1 MLSDRMP
8 MTLSDLYKRDIERRI
23 DPVATVSELD
33 AEYVQKEIDEYYFT
47 DTLFKHLHTFLER
60 LTNGTEGR
68 TGVWINGYYG
78 SGKSHFLKYIFYC
91 LSEQFG
97 EVALDHFEESLRTY
111 EGDPLAQPVTE
122 NDIRMDRR
130 KLEQL
135 VVDPV
140 MFNIKNV
147 SDDDRSQ
154 RSVTKTFYHR
164 LNAHRG
170 YNKSNIQIARFEKHL
185 DEQGAL
191 AAFEEAFAERTG
203 DDWTEVANDAVDFML
218 GDVLDAAS
226 AVANVDVES
235 TREALQREASPTTEE
250 FVDELEAY
258 LGEKPDDYRLVF
270 LVDEVSQYMQG
281 EPNLLV
287 DLQTIVEQIGDRLGD
302 QMWVVCTAQQ
312 ELEELVETAKEKQQ
326 ADYSYGKIISRFET
340 YLPLESQQADLI
352 TKKRVLAKK
361 PEGKDA
367 LRDFFEEQEE
377 PIRNQF
383 RLSSNDNF
391 RGYEDSEEFVE
402 TYPFVP
408 YQFDL
413 IVEVI
418 RAFAKADY
426 LVPGTAETER
436 SLIGLTHEV
445 GIECKD
451 EEIGYFAPF
460 DAFYNARLADKL
472 THRARSMIDN
482 AITLDRVK
490 GDCFAQRVVQALFL
504 LSNITR
510 DQSINFPATA
520 QNVAFVLIDE
530 VDPNWADLK
539 DRTQTVLDYL
549 ESENV
554 VSESEGKY
562 RFLQEEEIRVKREIK
577 NHDIE
582 LYDRWKTFAE
592 QVVNEELKWSSRVDL
607 EGTTVSLQLK
617 VDEYEDSSSGEATV
631 QFLLYSQEDPA
642 ELAMRRDPNE
652 LLFCLQEQFGSEP
665 RALLD
670 KAVRITDY
678 LQEHQDSASGD
689 RLDAMHT
696 FRDQRDEA
704 LRDLRRWFT
713 EAFQSVTYVSPQQ
726 TLSAEDR
733 SGGQSAKN
741 LYESIV
747 EWHLERLYEHRRLA
761 SRYANDR
768 SRLRQIAAQR
778 QTELD
783 DSPTDAE
790 SEMNSFL
797 SLANLP
803 TMADVR
809 RKFEKP
815 PYGWKD
821 TEMIHILLDLEAKN
835 EWTFQWNS
843 EDVDRETFVEKAIRR
858 QEQASVTLQEQE
870 DVDPEL
876 MHDAVEAMNH
886 TIFNE
891 QVVEFDSDPQRLA
904 GAIEEA
910 LEEKQ
915 NTAAQYASTHTG
927 RPFAHHFEELRDT
940 LNDLRHA
947 PDASTLF
954 KQVLDRAE
962 DVQDQVDLA
971 RDLVSFLDRHG
982 ETYRDMH
989 RLIQDHE
996 PQAELLDAQTR
1007 SRMEKLARYVR
1018 SEDRPHDD
1026 LKTMIDYFEAV
1037 RRAVD
1042 ERVSELQEEATQK
1055 YEEVFDELEAKQ
1067 QEEGI
1072 NGIVPDR
1079 ESRLR
1084 QIRRLDNLAALKS
1097 QKSTVNEF
1105 RARYYRKVNEAAQED
1120 TDEEERKSTDIF
1132 RVQDEI
1138 STHELET
1145 EDEVKAF
1152 VENLENKLLSRVQD
1166 DTIVIIE

>member
-1 MLSDRMP
+1 MP
-8 MTLSDLYKRDIERRI
+8 MTLSDLYKRDIDRRI

-33 AEYVQKEIDEYYFT
+33 ADYVQKEIEEYYFT

-60 LTNGTEGR
+60 LTEGTEGR

-78 SGKSHFLKYIFYC
+78 SGKSHFLKYIYYC

-97 EVALDHFEESLRTY
+97 DAALGHFEKSLRTY
-111 EGDPLAQPVTE
+111 EGDPLDQPVTE
-122 NDIRMDRR
+122 NDVRTDRR
-130 KLEQL
+130 KLEGL
-135 VVDPV
+135 DVDPV

-154 RSVTKTFYHR
+154 RSVTKTFYNR

-191 AAFEEAFAERTG
+191 PAFKEAFADQTG
-203 DDWTEVANDAVDFML
+203 DYWPEVANDAVDFML

-226 AVANVDVES
+226 AVANIDVES
-235 TREALQREASPTTEE
+235 TRAALQREASPTTDE
-250 FVDELEAY
+250 FVDELERY
-258 LGEKPDDYRLVF
+258 LGDKPQDYRLVF

-287 DLQTIVEQIGDRLGD
+287 DLQTIIEQIGDRLGD
-302 QMWVVCTAQQ
+302 QMWIVCTAQQ

-361 PEGKDA
+361 PEGKEA
-367 LRDFFEEQEE
+367 LRGFFEEQEE

-391 RGYEDSEEFVE
+391 RGYEDPEEFVE

-482 AITLDRVK
+482 AITLERVK
-490 GDCFAQRVVQALFL
+490 GDRFAQRVVQALFL
-504 LSNITR
+504 LSNITP

-530 VDPNWADLK
+530 VDPNWAQLK

-549 ESENV
+549 EEENAIR
-554 VSESEGKY
+554 ESEGKY
-562 RFLQEEEIRVKREIK
+562 KFLEEDEIRVKREID
-577 NHDIE
+577 NHDTE

-592 QVVNEELKWSSRVDL
+592 KVVQEELKWSSRVDL
-607 EGTTVSLQLK
+607 EGTTIPLQLK

-631 QFLLYSQEDPA
+631 QFLLYSQEDPD
-642 ELAMRRDPNE
+642 ELAMRRDPDE
-652 LLFCLQEQFGSEP
+652 LLFCLQEQFGSEQ
-665 RALLD
+665 RALLNE
-670 KAVRITDY
+670 AVRITDY
-678 LQEHQDSASGD
+678 LQENQDSASGD
-689 RLDAMHT
+689 RLEAMYT

-704 LRDLRRWFT
+704 LQDLRRWFT
-713 EAFQSVTYVSPQQ
+713 DAFQSVTYVSPQQ
-726 TLSAEDR
+726 TLGAEDR
-733 SGGQSAKN
+733 RGGQSAKS

-747 EWHLERLYEHRRLA
+747 EWHLERLYEKRDLA
-761 SRYANDR
+761 SRYASDR
-768 SRLRQIAAQR
+768 SRLRQVAAQR

-783 DSPTDAE
+783 DSLTEAE
-790 SEMNSFL
+790 SEMKSFL
-797 SLANLP
+797 SLANRP

-809 RKFEKP
+809 RKYENP

-821 TEMIHILLDLEAKN
+821 TEMVHILLDLDAKN

-858 QEQASVTLQEQE
+858 QEQASVTLEKLG

-876 MHDAVEAMNH
+876 MHDAVEALNH
-886 TIFNE
+886 KMFNE
-891 QVVEFDSDPQRLA
+891 QVVESDPDPRRLA
-904 GAIEEA
+904 GTIEEA
-910 LEEKQ
+910 LEDKE
-915 NTAAQYASTHTG
+915 TRAAQYASTHSG

-940 LNDLRHA
+940 LKDLRHA
-947 PDASTLF
+947 PDATTLF
-954 KQVLDRAE
+954 EQVTGRAE
-962 DVQDQVDLA
+962 EVQDQVDLA
-971 RDLVSFLDRHG
+971 RDLVKFWNRHG
-982 ETYRDMH
+982 EEYRDMI

-996 PQAELLDAQTR
+996 PQAELLDAQTQ
-1007 SRMEKLARYVR
+1007 SRMETLARYVR
-1018 SEDRPHDD
+1018 TEDRPHDN
-1026 LKTMIDYFEAV
+1026 LKTMKDYFSAV
-1037 RRAVD
+1037 RKAID
-1042 ERVSELQEEATQK
+1042 ERSTELREEATEK

-1067 QEEGI
+1067 EEEGV
-1072 NGIVPDR
+1072 NGVVPDR

-1105 RARYYRKVNEAAQED
+1105 RSRYLRKINEEVQE
-1120 TDEEERKSTDIF
+1120 DEEEENRKSTDIF
-1132 RVQDEI
+1132 RVQEEI
-1138 STHELET
+1138 NSHEVET
-1145 EDEVKAF
+1145 EEEVKAF
-1152 VENLENKLLSRVQD
+1152 VQDLEDKLLARVKD

>member
-1 MLSDRMP
+1 MP
-8 MTLSDLYKRDIERRI
+8 QTLSDLYKRKIKRRI

-33 AEYVQKEIDEYYFT
+33 EGYVQKEIEEYYFT
-47 DTLFKHLHTFLER
+47 DTLFKHLHTFLDQ
-60 LTNGTEGR
+60 LTTGTEGR

-78 SGKSHFLKYIFYC
+78 SGKSHFLKYIYYC

-97 EVALDHFEESLRTY
+97 EAALDHFEESLREY
-111 EGDPLAQPVTE
+111 EGDPLSQPVTE

-130 KLEQL
+130 GLEQL
-135 VVDPV
+135 AVDPV

-154 RSVTKTFYHR
+154 RSVTKTFYNR

-185 DEQGAL
+185 DEQGVL
-191 AAFEEAFAERTG
+191 DAFKEAFTDRTG
-203 DDWTEVANDAVDFML
+203 DEWGEVANDAVDFML
-218 GDVLDAAS
+218 GDVLEAAS
-226 AVANVDVES
+226 AVANIDVES

-250 FVDELEAY
+250 LVDELGEY
-258 LGEKPDDYRLVF
+258 LDGKPDDYRLVF

-287 DLQTIVEQIGDRLGD
+287 DLQTIVEEIGDRLGD

-312 ELEELVETAKEKQQ
+312 KLEELVETAREKQQ
-326 ADYSYGKIISRFET
+326 ANYSYGKIISRFET

-361 PEGKDA
+361 PEGADT
-367 LRDFFEEQEE
+367 LRDFFEQHEE

-391 RGYEDSEEFVE
+391 RGYEDADEFVE
-402 TYPFVP
+402 TYPFIP

-418 RAFAKADY
+418 RAFAKADF

-472 THRARSMIDN
+472 THQARSMIDN
-482 AITLDRVK
+482 AISKERVK
-490 GDCFAQRVVQALFL
+490 GDRFAQRVVQALFL

-520 QNVAFVLIDE
+520 QNIAFVLIDE
-530 VDPNWADLK
+530 VDPNWSELK
-539 DRTQTVLDYL
+539 GRTQSVLDYL
-549 ESENV
+549 EAENV
-554 VSESEGKY
+554 VNESEGKY
-562 RFLQEEEIRVKREIK
+562 RFLQEDEIRVKREIK
-577 NHDIE
+577 NHNIE
-582 LYDRWKTFAE
+582 LYDRWQAFAK
-592 QVVNEELKWSSRVDL
+592 QVVNDELKWSSREELD
-607 EGTTVSLQLK
+607 GTTIPLRLK

-631 QFLLYSQEDPA
+631 QFLLYSREDPD
-642 ELAMRRDPNE
+642 ELAMRRDPEE
-652 LLFCLQEQFGSEP
+652 LLFCLQEQFGDEQ

-670 KAVRITDY
+670 EAVRITDY

-689 RLDAMHT
+689 RLEAMHT
-696 FRDQRDEA
+696 FRDQRDQA
-704 LRDLRRWFT
+704 LQDLRRWFT
-713 EAFQSVTYVSPQQ
+713 DALQSVTYVSPQQ
-726 TLSAEDR
+726 TLSADDLE
-733 SGGQSAKN
+733 GGRSAKS

-747 EWHLERLYEHRRLA
+747 EGHLKRLYKKRDWA
-761 SRYANDR
+761 SRYASDR
-768 SRLRQIAAQR
+768 SRLRKIAAKR

-783 DSPTDAE
+783 DSLTEAE

-797 SLANLP
+797 SIANLP
-803 TMADVR
+803 TMADIR

-835 EWTFQWNS
+835 KWTFQWNS

-858 QEQASVTLQEQE
+858 QEQSSVTLQEQE

-876 MHDAVEAMNH
+876 MHDAVEAVNH
-886 TIFNE
+886 TMFND
-891 QVVEFDSDPQRLA
+891 QVVESDSDPRRLA

-910 LEEKQ
+910 LEDKE
-915 NTAAQYASTHTG
+915 NDAAHHANDHTG
-927 RPFAHHFEELRDT
+927 RPFARHFETLRDT
-940 LNDLRHA
+940 LQNLRHA

-954 KQVLDRAE
+954 ESVVSQADE
-962 DVQDQVDLA
+962 VQGQVDLA
-971 RDLVSFLDRHG
+971 RDLVDFWGRHG
-982 ETYRDMH
+982 DTYRDMR
-989 RLIQDHE
+989 RLIENHE
-996 PQAELLDAQTR
+996 AHSELLDAQTQ
-1007 SRMEKLARYVR
+1007 SRMAKLARYVR
-1018 SEDRPHDD
+1018 QEDRPHDN
-1026 LKTMIDYFEAV
+1026 LKTMMDYFEAV
-1037 RRAVD
+1037 RKAVD

-1055 YEEVFDELEAKQ
+1055 YDEVFDELETKQ
-1067 QEEGI
+1067 DEEEVDGV
-1072 NGIVPDR
+1072 VPDR
-1079 ESRLR
+1079 EGRLR

-1105 RARYYRKVNEAAQED
+1105 RSRYLQKINEQAQED
-1120 TDEEERKSTDIF
+1120 EDEDDRKTTDIF
-1132 RVQDEI
+1132 RVQEEI
-1138 STHELET
+1138 SSHELET
-1145 EDEVKAF
+1145 KEDVKAF
-1152 VENLENKLLSRVQD
+1152 VQDLEDKLMTRVEE
-1166 DTIVIIE
+1166 DTIVILE

>member
-1 MLSDRMP
+1 
-8 MTLSDLYKRDIERRI
+8 MTLFDLYKRDIDRRI

-33 AEYVQKEIDEYYFT
+33 ADYVQKEIEEYYFT

-60 LTNGTEGR
+60 LTEGTAGR

-78 SGKSHFLKYIFYC
+78 SGKSHFLKYIYYC

-97 EVALDHFEESLRTY
+97 EGALDHFEESLRTY
-111 EGDPLAQPVTE
+111 EGDPLDQPVTE
-122 NDIRMDRR
+122 NDVRTDRR
-130 KLEQL
+130 KLEGL
-135 VVDPV
+135 EVDPV

-154 RSVTKTFYHR
+154 RSVTKTFYNR

-191 AAFEEAFAERTG
+191 AAFKEAFADRTG
-203 DDWTEVANDAVDFML
+203 DKWPEVANDAVDFML
-218 GDVLDAAS
+218 GDVLDTAS
-226 AVANVDVES
+226 AVAEIDVES
-235 TREALQREASPTTEE
+235 TRAALQREASPTTDE
-250 FVDELEAY
+250 FVDELERY
-258 LGEKPDDYRLVF
+258 LGDKPQDYRLVF

-287 DLQTIVEQIGDRLGD
+287 DLQTIIEQIGDRLGD
-302 QMWVVCTAQQ
+302 QMWIVCTAQQ

-361 PEGKDA
+361 PEGKEA

-391 RGYEDSEEFVE
+391 RGYEDPEEFVE

-482 AITLDRVK
+482 AITLERVK
-490 GDCFAQRVVQALFL
+490 GDRFAQRVVQALFL
-504 LSNITR
+504 LSNITP

-520 QNVAFVLIDE
+520 QNVAFVLIDG
-530 VDPNWADLK
+530 VDPNWAQLK

-592 QVVNEELKWSSRVDL
+592 KVVQEELKWSSRVDL
-607 EGTTVSLQLK
+607 KGTTIPLQLK
-617 VDEYEDSSSGEATV
+617 VDEYEESSSGEATV
-631 QFLLYSQEDPA
+631 QFLLYSQEDPD
-642 ELAMRRDPNE
+642 ELAMRRDPDE

-678 LQEHQDSASGD
+678 LQENQDSASGD
-689 RLDAMHT
+689 RLDAMYT

-704 LRDLRRWFT
+704 LQDLRSWFT
-713 EAFQSVTYVSPQQ
+713 DAFQSVTYVSPQQ

-733 SGGQSAKN
+733 RGGQSPKS

-747 EWHLERLYEHRRLA
+747 EWHLERLYEKRDLA
-761 SRYANDR
+761 SRYASDR
-768 SRLRQIAAQR
+768 GRLREVAAQR
-778 QTELD
+778 QTEID
-783 DSPTDAE
+783 DSPTEAE
-790 SEMNSFL
+790 SEMSSFL
-797 SLANLP
+797 SLANRP

-809 RKFEKP
+809 RKFENP

-835 EWTFQWNS
+835 EWTFQWKS

-876 MHDAVEAMNH
+876 MHNAVEALNH
-886 TIFNE
+886 TMFNE
-891 QVVEFDSDPQRLA
+891 QVVESDSDPRRLA

-910 LEEKQ
+910 LEDKE
-915 NTAAQYASTHTG
+915 TRAAQYASTHTR
-927 RPFAHHFEELRDT
+927 RPFAHHFEGLRDT
-940 LNDLRHA
+940 LKDLRHA

-954 KQVLDRAE
+954 EQVAGRAE
-962 DVQDQVDLA
+962 EVQDQVDLA
-971 RDLVSFLDRHG
+971 RDLVKFWKRHG
-982 ETYRDMH
+982 EEYQDMR
-989 RLIQDHE
+989 RLIQNHE
-996 PQAELLDAQTR
+996 PQAELLDAETQ
-1007 SRMEKLARYVR
+1007 SRMETLARYVR
-1018 SEDRPHDD
+1018 TEDRPHDN
-1026 LKTMIDYFEAV
+1026 LKTMKDYFRAV
-1037 RRAVD
+1037 RKAID
-1042 ERVSELQEEATQK
+1042 ERGSELREEAAQK

-1067 QEEGI
+1067 KEEGV
-1072 NGIVPDR
+1072 NGVVPDR

-1084 QIRRLDNLAALKS
+1084 QIRRLENLAALKS

-1105 RARYYRKVNEAAQED
+1105 RSRYLQKINEEAQV
-1120 TDEEERKSTDIF
+1120 DEEEENRKSTDIF
-1132 RVQDEI
+1132 RVQEEI
-1138 STHELET
+1138 SSHELET
-1145 EDEVKAF
+1145 EEEVKAF
-1152 VENLENKLLSRVQD
+1152 VQDLEDKLLARVKD
-1166 DTIVIIE
+1166 DSIVIIE